1 MLLPCARGNVRW
13 RGCSQVCG
21 FRRGWPGP
29 RWASARDPLAEKGG
43 PVGRAFFCYPGPG
56 PSGPWPGPENVAAR
70 PVAVVA
76 GPRRRLGA
84 KPADGQGFGGAR
96 GSQGAPSGNRRPPP
110 RAPPP
115 AKAHRRA
122 CRPPAGIEVAKRGG
136 SRRGRASAIR
146 LFARNGRSTSHG
158 LEPRGTRV
166 WQFDPVDG
174 IVYCGARGRRVS
186 LLGGQVELDPLED
199 GGFRA

>member
-1 MLLPCARGNVRW
+1 MKFCSSPALEATCAGAAAPKFAVFAEA
-13 RGCSQVCG
+13 GP
-21 FRRGWPGP
+21 GWL
-29 RWASARDPLAEKGG
+29 ASARDPLGG
-43 PVGRAFFCYPGPG
+43 KERPRRTCFFCYPGPG
-56 PSGPWPGPENVAAR
+56 PSGLWPGLRKCGSPT
-70 PVAVVA
+70 VAVVA

-96 GSQGAPSGNRRPPP
+96 GSQGAPSGTSGPP
-110 RAPPP
+110 RGAP

-122 CRPPAGIEVAKRGG
+122 CRPRAGIEVAKRGG

-146 LFARNGRSTSHG
+146 LFDRKGRSTSHG

-174 IVYCGARGRRVS
+174 IVYCGAKGPPGFAPRRAS
-186 LLGGQVELDPLED
+186 G
-199 GGFRA
+199 A

>member
-1 MLLPCARGNVRW
+1 MKFCSSPALEATCAGAAAPKFAV
-13 RGCSQVCG
+13 
-21 FRRGWPGP
+21 F
-29 RWASARDPLAEKGG
+29 AE
-43 PVGRAFFCYPGPG
+43 AGPG
-56 PSGPWPGPENVAAR
+56 PSVGLGQRPIRRKRAAR
-70 PVAVVA
+70 WDVLFLLPRAWSVGPLARAPKMWQPDRGRGGRSSPTA
-76 GPRRRLGA
+76 GGKTRPMAKVWRRS
-84 KPADGQGFGGAR
+84 
-96 GSQGAPSGNRRPPP
+96 GSQGAPPAPAPP
-110 RAPPP
+110 RAPLQRRTDAP
-115 AKAHRRA
+115 AA
-122 CRPPAGIEVAKRGG
+122 PAGIEVAKRGG

-146 LFARNGRSTSHG
+146 LFDRNGRSTSHG